1 MVGSGAFS
9 VFLNKTSYRPGD
21 TLQLSATV
29 FAAATFVCSLSASPT
44 ASTGNKFICNV
55 FVQLVLCPAIR
66 LLNLIERQT
75 VVPATMRRRH
85 RLLHAV

>member
-44 ASTGNKFICNV
+44 ASTGKRTIYIGGSI
-55 FVQLVLCPAIR
+55 AYW
-66 LLNLIERQT
+66 
-75 VVPATMRRRH
+75 
-85 RLLHAV
+85 